1 MAASDAECFFGRW
14 IEFDDIALMIY
25 RNQTIKRRFENRAFQ
40 SLARAQF
47 LVDALLLRYVLQGVE
62 PAQLAVRA
70 GCAEWFH
77 CLPDMNPRAVG
88 PTQLVFNL
96 PALVPDGGLDRR
108 AAKQP
113 PIVWMDYFHPRASAP
128 RQFVRLHADQLRQGV
143 RPAFESPIRACDHV
157 RELRHDLRLAQ
168 ARFALSQ
175 HLLCTLALG
184 RFHLQLRRM
193 SLDGVVHR
201 RVLVQHRELPRHGV
215 RDPNVLVA
223 ESLLVARVGKVHPA
237 VDPVRRRDWNAKKV
251 ADWRMPVRQ
260 PLAARL
266 ILRAAHAQHGSP
278 RKERRE
284 QSRAAAFA
292 TQ

>member
-88 PTQLVFNL
+88 PTQLVSNL

-113 PIVWMDYFHPRASAP
+113 PIVWMNDFHPRASAW
-128 RQFVRLHADQLRQGV
+128 RHFIRLHADQLRQGV
-143 RPAFESPIRACDHV
+143 GPAFESPIRACDHV
-157 RELRHDLRLAQ
+157 RELRHDLRLTQTGGCPSGSPSA
-168 ARFALSQ
+168 FGVPTALRMRS
-175 HLLCTLALG
+175 TG
-184 RFHLQLRRM
+184 RPE
-193 SLDGVVHR
+193 SS
-201 RVLVQHRELPRHGV
+201 
-215 RDPNVLVA
+215 VA
-223 ESLLVARVGKVHPA
+223 SS
-237 VDPVRRRDWNAKKV
+237 PVRPAS
-251 ADWRMPVRQ
+251 
-260 PLAARL
+260 
-266 ILRAAHAQHGSP
+266 LRSIATSTL
-278 RKERRE
+278 
-284 QSRAAAFA
+284 FA
-292 TQ
+292 NTN